1 MWLYPDIWDADHLT
15 YVQKACPAWS
25 QPMQPWMT
33 TYRSADDTRDIPG
46 PAHDTTAKTLL
57 TYPGSVKTSLPAG
70 QSPMQDM
77 DDAIDNIFNHPNVGP
92 FLAKRLIQRLVVSNP
107 SPAYVQRVAAVFN
120 NNGSG
125 VRGDMKAVVRQILRD
140 PEAAGPQYMVRAK
153 WGKLREPVVRF
164 AQGHRAFKAAVNNSS
179 GYYDVWDLSDST
191 NLAQDVLRAPS
202 VFNFYSPF
210 FAPSASFGADG
221 SSAPEFQIATTDS
234 VSGYGDFSQWG
245 IMGGFRSW
253 NANDNPSYWIKPD
266 YSYYT
271 GIAGNALQLVQE
283 LELVMAEGTLD
294 PDFRRALVA
303 SISKIGAGNAAGKL
317 ERFNTA
323 LWLLMNTP
331 DALIQK

>member
-1 MWLYPDIWDADHLT
+1 MI
-15 YVQKACPAWS
+15 QKACPAWS
-25 QPMQPWMT
+25 QPMQPWLA
-33 TYRSADDTRDIPG
+33 TYRSADDTRDIAG
-46 PAHDTTAKTLL
+46 PAHDATSKSLL
-57 TYPGSVKTSLPAG
+57 VYPGAVKTSLPAG
-70 QSPMQDM
+70 QTPQQDM

-92 FLAKRLIQRLVVSNP
+92 FLARRLIQRLVVSNP
-107 SPAYVQRVAAVFN
+107 SRAYVARVASVFN
-120 NNGSG
+120 DNGSG
-125 VRGDMKAVVRQILRD
+125 VRGDLRAVVRQILRD
-140 PEAAGPQYMVRAK
+140 PEAAGPQYMARPK

-164 AQGHRAFKAAVNNSS
+164 TQGHRAFKAVVNNPSRF
-179 GYYDVWDLSDST
+179 YEVWDLSDST
-191 NLAQDVLRAPS
+191 NLGQDVLRAPS

-210 FAPSASFGADG
+210 FAPSATFGADG
-221 SSAPEFQIATTDS
+221 SAAPEFQITNTDS
-234 VSGYGDFSQWG
+234 VSGYADFTQWG

-283 LELVMAEGTLD
+283 LELVMTEGTLD
-294 PDFRRALVA
+294 ADFRRALVA
-303 SISKIGAGNAAGKL
+303 SIGKISAGNAAGRL